1 MSETIDTK
9 NHPTVKAL
17 EEHRQR
23 LGLNDTQF
31 ARKLRVS
38 PATWSTMRG
47 GTYGAEDKQPMLDML
62 AAALAQLQDQA
73 ESRGSDGRRHVIV
86 DTADL
91 KAALAAVRRAAGQPR
106 NRLIVYLA
114 HTGGGKTT
122 LATRLHESYLG
133 SAIIVEGTETW
144 RDSYFAALKATA
156 KALGIGG
163 DLNNARDTETAVL
176 ENLALSPRILIVDE
190 AHHGGR
196 GALNLLKLI
205 INRCPETRV
214 VVLAIPTLWDRM
226 QQAAAPEAAQLR
238 SRTCAKIL
246 LKEVSK
252 SDVELFLAAKMAGY
266 EGLNGAA
273 KEAIAEACAAANRF
287 GLFDTLQRVCDEV
300 AAETGGVQPVT
311 LGHVKSAIERVEILR
326 S

>member
-47 GTYGAEDKQPMLDML
+47 GTYGAEDKQPMLDMF
-62 AAALAQLQDQA
+62 AAALAQLQDQSD
-73 ESRGSDGRRHVIV
+73 SRGGDGRRHVIV
-86 DTADL
+86 ETSDL
-91 KAALAAVRRAAGQPR
+91 KAALAAVRRAAGEPR

-122 LATRLHESYLG
+122 LARRILDAYLG
-133 SAIIVEGTETW
+133 SAVVIEATETW
-144 RDSYFAALKATA
+144 RDSYFGALKSIS
-156 KALGIGG
+156 KELGISGTLTNVI
-163 DLNNARDTETAVL
+163 DAESAILH
-176 ENLALSPRILIVDE
+176 NLALAPRILVVDE
-190 AHHGGR
+190 AHHAGKR
-196 GALNLLKLI
+196 AINALKLI

-246 LKEVSK
+246 VGELRKA
-252 SDVELFLAAKMAGY
+252 DVGHFLEAKIA
-266 EGLNGAA
+266 GLNGAE
-273 KEAIAEACAAANRF
+273 KEAIAEACSAANRF
-287 GLFDTLQRVCDEV
+287 GLFDTLQRICDEV
-300 AAETGGVQPVT
+300 ADETGGVEPVT
-311 LGHVKSAIERVEILR
+311 LDHVKSAIKRVEALR